1 MKLTNAWAFGLM
13 CCSLVIMEIFSSCFK
28 FSRYLFL
35 ACSYSCD
42 FFFLGGSHYSIVF
55 RRNTHTLHRR
65 VKIRALH

>member
-42 FFFLGGSHYSIVF
+42 FFFGGGHITALYLGG
-55 RRNTHTLHRR
+55 THTHC
-65 VKIRALH
+65 IEG